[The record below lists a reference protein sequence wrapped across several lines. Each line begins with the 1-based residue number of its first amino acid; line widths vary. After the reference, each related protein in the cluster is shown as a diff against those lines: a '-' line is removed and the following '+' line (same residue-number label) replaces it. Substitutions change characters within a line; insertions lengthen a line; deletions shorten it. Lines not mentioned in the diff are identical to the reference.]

1 MSCPIRKKLLRVNLG
16 KQSFVEEVIPEGIIR
31 KYIGGKGLAAYYAYR
46 EIRQGMDPFAPENR
60 LFFFNGILTGIFPG
74 FTRYVVASKS
84 PATGIWCD
92 AYSGGRF
99 GQELAKTGYM
109 GIIAEGKAPQWS
121 YLKIDGDSIAIEAST
136 ALEGKNAYERC
147 ATLKPFSATVI
158 GEAGRNLVNYAC
170 IMNDMDGPG
179 RAGVIGRGGLGAIMG
194 SKKLDAIALRGKLK
208 DRDLVPPEKAKEVS
222 AVYVKAINYMRAYV
236 VKGIDLG
243 GNLPAVEMCAGAKV
257 LPVKNFN
264 AGYVEGWE
272 KMAVPEIRK
281 VTVKKHTCPLCPLA
295 CGVHVKFES
304 DEVDRI
310 EYETVALNGFNCGY
324 VDFRKVIRL
333 CRICNEL
340 GMDTMSAGVVAA
352 FAMECTEKGI
362 YDFGVK
368 FGELERH
375 EAMLRKIARR
385 EGSCNILADGVKKA
399 SEAVGA
405 EDLALQIKGLE
416 FPGYDPRGAVG
427 MALAYAT
434 SDRGACHL
442 RAWTITS
449 ELNEPFTIK
458 GKAHITKFLQDRNA
472 ALWTL
477 IGCDNVIANTTGNP
491 EEWVDISLEMLATVG
506 IRLDKKGFYETGERI
521 YNLTRLFNVR
531 EGLSRKD
538 DYLPARMYEGRKD
551 TGWRLTKEDF
561 ERLLDTYYELRG
573 WDRNGIPTPERL
585 RTLEL
590 QDQW

>member
-1 MSCPIRKKLLRVNLG
+1 LSSRKNKKLLRVDLG
-16 KQSFVEEVIPEGIIR
+16 KKFFKEEAIPDEVIR
-31 KYIGGKGLAAYYAYR
+31 KYIGGKGLAAYYAYN
-46 EIRQGMDPFAPENR
+46 EIRQEMDPLAQENK

-92 AYSGGRF
+92 AYAGGRF

-109 GIIAEGKAPQWS
+109 GIIIEGKASEWS
-121 YLKIDGDSIAIEAST
+121 YLKIDGESITIEGSGL
-136 ALEGKNAYERC
+136 LEAKNAYERC
-147 ATLKPFSATVI
+147 SVLKPFSAAVI
-158 GEAGRNLVNYAC
+158 GEAGKHMVNFAC
-170 IMNDMDGPG
+170 IMNDMAGPG
-179 RAGVIGRGGLGAIMG
+179 RAGVIGRGGLGAVMG
-194 SKKLDAIALRGKLK
+194 SKKLDAIALHGKLN
-208 DRDLVPPEKAKEVS
+208 DRDLIPPEKTKEVS
-222 AVYVKAINYMRAYV
+222 TIYVKAINYMKAYV

-257 LPVKNFN
+257 LPVDNFN
-264 AGYVEGWE
+264 SGCVDGWE

-281 VTVKKHTCPLCPLA
+281 VTIKKHTCPLCPLA
-295 CGVHVKFES
+295 CGVHVKAGAE
-304 DEVDRI
+304 EVDRI

-324 VDFRKVIRL
+324 TDFSNVVRL

-340 GMDTMSAGVVAA
+340 GMDTMSAGVVIA

-362 YDFGVK
+362 YDFEVR
-368 FGELERH
+368 FGDLESH
-375 EAMLRKIARR
+375 EAMLRRIASRK
-385 EGSCNILADGVKKA
+385 GSGDILADGVKKA
-399 SEAVGA
+399 SEVVGA
-405 EDLALQIKGLE
+405 ESLAVQIKGLE

-449 ELNEPFTIK
+449 ELNAPFTIA
-458 GKAHITKFLQDRNA
+458 GKARLTKYLQDRNA

-477 IGCDNVIANTTGNP
+477 IGCDNVIANSTGDQ
-491 EEWVDISLEMLATVG
+491 EEWVDISLEMLGAVG
-506 IRLDKKGFYETGERI
+506 IGMGKKQFYEVGERI

-538 DYLPARMYEGRKD
+538 DYLPAKMYVGRRD
-551 TGWRLTKEDF
+551 TGWRLTREDF

-585 RTLEL
+585 KSLDL
-590 QDQW
+590 Q